1 MAQEYCHV
9 PYTAEITSTSTSEQT
24 VLTIDGTNIGGL
36 TDDYAIALEVV
47 VIALYTTQSYSEVQ
61 QRWELV
67 ERRNGTLSIAH
78 GTPESIG
85 AGLAD
90 TDVEISGNN
99 ILVRATPSYTD
110 NAVIR
115 AFVRILGVTSPIS

>member
-1 MAQEYCHV
+1 MAQEYCQAL
-9 PYTAEITSTSTSEQT
+9 YTAEITSTSTDEQT

-47 VIALYTTQSYSEVQ
+47 VIAIYTAQSYSALHH
-61 QRWELV
+61 RWEVV
-67 ERRNGTLSIAH
+67 ERRNGSLAIAH
-78 GTPESIG
+78 GTPESLG

-90 TDVEISGNN
+90 TDIELSGNN
-99 ILVRATPSYTD
+99 ILIRATPSYSN

-115 AFVRILGVTSPIS
+115 AFVRILGVTTPIS